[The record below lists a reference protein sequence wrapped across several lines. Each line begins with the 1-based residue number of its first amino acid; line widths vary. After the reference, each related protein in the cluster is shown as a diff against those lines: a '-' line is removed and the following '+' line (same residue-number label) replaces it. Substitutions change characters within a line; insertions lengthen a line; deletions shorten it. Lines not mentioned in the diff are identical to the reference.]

1 MENQEINKM
10 VYSADDIQKILGLG
24 RSMTYTFLEKVFF
37 EQKPFKVLKV
47 GKLYRVPKKGFDEW
61 LNGK

>member
-1 MENQEINKM
+1 MEDREINKM

-24 RSMTYTFLEKVFF
+24 RSMTYTFLEKVLC